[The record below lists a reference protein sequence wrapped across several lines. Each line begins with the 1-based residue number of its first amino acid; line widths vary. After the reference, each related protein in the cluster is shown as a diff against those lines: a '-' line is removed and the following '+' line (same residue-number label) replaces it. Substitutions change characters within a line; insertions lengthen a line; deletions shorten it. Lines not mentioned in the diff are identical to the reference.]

1 MRQGIHRIQE
11 QGTLQLENGEGGAG
25 LTAMT
30 RYWGREKWS
39 AAEERDDLKWLFGE
53 IKHSTNLFNY
63 WEKQLILGTDKTKQI
78 REPRGREN
86 RENS

>member
-11 QGTLQLENGEGGAG
+11 RGYHSWRMVKRGGG

-39 AAEERDDLKWLFGE
+39 AAEERDYLKWVFGKT
-53 IKHSTNLFNY
+53 KHSTNLFNY
-63 WEKQLILGTDKTKQI
+63 WEKQLILGTEKTKQI
-78 REPRGREN
+78 RGSQWREN
-86 RENS
+86 RDNS